1 MLPPTDGLDV
11 SVIMPCLNEAEG
23 VGACVAAAWEALH
36 KADLRGEVIV
46 VDNGSTDGSG
56 RIAAAGG
63 ARVINEDR
71 RGYGRACLAGLRA
84 ASGAILILGDADC
97 SYDFGEL
104 PALLRP
110 LHAGADLVLGSRF
123 RGVIHPRAM
132 PFHRRYVGNPA
143 LTLLVNALFGL
154 RLTDAESGFRAMTRG
169 AFAQLRLTAPGMEF
183 APEMVIAARRAG
195 LRLCEVPIS
204 YFPRRGRSKLRPLV
218 DGWRQIGLM
227 MGAVRRARWP

>member
-1 MLPPTDGLDV
+1 
-11 SVIMPCLNEAEG
+11 MPCLNEAEG
-23 VGACVAAAWEALH
+23 VGACIAAAWAALH
-36 KADLRGEVIV
+36 KAGLRGEVIV

-63 ARVINEDR
+63 ARVIDERR

-84 ASGAILILGDADC
+84 GRGAILVLGDADC

-104 PALLRP
+104 PALLGP
-110 LHAGADLVLGSRF
+110 LQQGADLVLGSRF
-123 RGVIHPRAM
+123 QGGIQPGAM

-143 LTLLVNALFGL
+143 LTLLVNVLFGL
-154 RLTDAESGFRAMTRG
+154 RLTDAETGFRALTG
-169 AFAQLRLTAPGMEF
+169 AAFARLPLTAPGMEF

-195 LRLCEVPIS
+195 LRVAEVPIR
-204 YFPRRGRSKLRPLV
+204 YYPRRGRSKLRPLA

-227 MGAVRRARWP
+227 VGAMRRARLP

>member
-1 MLPPTDGLDV
+1 
-11 SVIMPCLNEAEG
+11 
-23 VGACVAAAWEALH
+23 
-36 KADLRGEVIV
+36 
-46 VDNGSTDGSG
+46 
-56 RIAAAGG
+56 
-63 ARVINEDR
+63 
-71 RGYGRACLAGLRA
+71 
-84 ASGAILILGDADC
+84 
-97 SYDFGEL
+97 
-104 PALLRP
+104 
-110 LHAGADLVLGSRF
+110 
-123 RGVIHPRAM
+123 M

-154 RLTDAESGFRAMTRG
+154 CLTDAESGFRAMTRG

-227 MGAVRRARWP
+227 MGAVRRARLP